1 MTQAYTLT
9 VSKFNNIIK
18 DIFNSEEL
26 LHNIKIVGEVFG
38 ISISKSSTYFSIKDE
53 DSSLPCVCFYGDI
66 TKNIN
71 EGDMVVVTGSPNFY
85 AKSGRFNFVV
95 NKIEPFGLGLLY
107 QRFLELKEK
116 LEKEGLFNQSHK
128 KAIPQNIKRIG
139 VVTSKDGAV
148 IQDIKNVSWRRNQ
161 AVDIV
166 LYDTKVQGNGAEK
179 EIAEGI
185 NFFSNY
191 NGVDVVVVARG
202 GGSLEDLSAYNTE
215 LVARATYDCEKP
227 IVSAVG
233 HETDFTII
241 DFVSDL
247 RAPTPSA
254 AAELLT
260 KDTKLSQMSLK
271 KDLSRLSRLLES
283 YLAEKNMQ
291 LQTDKANILVL
302 TEKYVNN
309 KKLEMDK
316 LISKISNKLTN
327 ILVEKDY
334 QLKLKLAHLN
344 KLNPLDILA
353 LGYAKI
359 EQEGKSIKKVSEI
372 DFEKTIEINLID
384 GQIVAKGEKKWI
396 TKNQ

>member
-1 MTQAYTLT
+1 M
-9 VSKFNNIIK
+9 F
-18 DIFNSEEL
+18 F
-26 LHNIKIVGEVFG
+26 
-38 ISISKSSTYFSIKDE
+38 
-53 DSSLPCVCFYGDI
+53 C
-66 TKNIN
+66 
-71 EGDMVVVTGSPNFY
+71 
-85 AKSGRFNFVV
+85 
-95 NKIEPFGLGLLY
+95 
-107 QRFLELKEK
+107 
-116 LEKEGLFNQSHK
+116 
-128 KAIPQNIKRIG
+128 
-139 VVTSKDGAV
+139 
-148 IQDIKNVSWRRNQ
+148 
-161 AVDIV
+161 
-166 LYDTKVQGNGAEK
+166 DTKVQGNGAEK

-191 NGVDVVVVARG
+191 DGVDVVVVARG

-302 TEKYVNN
+302 SEKYVNN

-327 ILVEKDY
+327 VLVEKDY

-359 EQEGKSIKKVSEI
+359 EQEGKSIKKASEI

-384 GQIVAKGEKKWI
+384 GQIVAKGEKK
-396 TKNQ
+396 

>member
-38 ISISKSSTYFSIKDE
+38 ISSSKNSVYFSLKDE
-53 DSSLPCVCFYGDI
+53 ESTLPCVCFYGGAMDGV
-66 TKNIN
+66 K
-71 EGDMVVVTGSPNFY
+71 EGDMVVATGSPNFY
-85 AKSGRFNFVV
+85 TKGGRFSFVV
-95 NKIEPFGLGLLY
+95 GKIEPFGLGLLF
-107 QRFLELKEK
+107 QKFQMMKEK
-116 LEKEGLFNQSHK
+116 LEKEGLFDNAHK
-128 KAIPQNIKRIG
+128 KPLPQNIKRIG

-148 IQDIKNVSWRRNQ
+148 IQDIKNITWRRNK
-161 AVDIV
+161 AIDIV

-179 EIAEGI
+179 EIVSGI
-185 NFFSNY
+185 EFFSDYDN
-191 NGVDVVVVARG
+191 VDVVVVARG
-202 GGSLEDLSAYNTE
+202 GGSMEDLSAYNTE
-215 LVARATYDCEKP
+215 EVARATYNCKKP

-260 KDTKLSQMSLK
+260 KDTKLSLGGLRR
-271 KDLSRLSRLLES
+271 DVSRLSRCLDV
-283 YLAEKNMQ
+283 YLAEKAMQ
-291 LQTDKANILVL
+291 FNTDKQTFLALAEEILD
-302 TEKYVNN
+302 ERKQAFERYV
-309 KKLEMDK
+309 
-316 LISKISNKLTN
+316 SKIAHKLKDFV
-327 ILVEKDY
+327 VEKDY

-359 EQEGKSIKKVSEI
+359 EQSGNSIKSLSEL
-372 DFEKTIEINLID
+372 DLEREFDVNFID
-384 GQIVAKGEKKWI
+384 GKVVVKGEKK
-396 TKNQ
+396 